1 MTDTADIIDV
11 GEIVEKRKGRRGD
24 GGVYLVVADETPE
37 FAIALRYAARMAQ
50 SNRGHVG
57 IIQIMNI
64 DDFQH
69 WGSVE
74 EMMRKEM
81 RDQGEKFIWTF
92 AKTVNELNG
101 MTPVLYIAEGNRNDA
116 LVDVINEDT
125 TIRLLVLGG
134 GTGGSG
140 PGALVQHFTGK
151 GLGRLRVPVMVVPG
165 NLTVETVDAITGTEG

>member
-1 MTDTADIIDV
+1 MTDTANIIDAE
-11 GEIVEKRKGRRGD
+11 EIIEKRQGRRGD

-37 FAIALRYAARMAQ
+37 FVVALRYAARMAQ
-50 SNRGHVG
+50 ANRGHVG

-81 RDQGEKFIWTF
+81 RDQAEKFIWGF
-92 AKTVNELNG
+92 AKSINELNG
-101 MTPVLYIAEGNRNDA
+101 LTPVLYVAEGNRHDV
-116 LVDVINEDT
+116 LVELINQDT

-151 GLGRLRVPVMVVPG
+151 GLGRLRVPVVVVPG
-165 NLTVETVDAITGTEG
+165 NLTGDTIDAITGS